1 MLTPDM
7 KRIIEEQRL
16 GFVATAALDGTP
28 NVSPKGTFIVLN
40 DQTIAF
46 GEIRSPGTMRNLRA
60 NPRIEVNFVDP
71 FVRKGYR
78 FAGTATVVE
87 RGDSTFEALLDHF
100 HGPRASRMRA
110 IVTISVMKALPP
122 TRMTMG
128 QRSRRSDGCGRLD
141 SASSSQT
148 SGSRSRSFGLVGP
161 FSRHQPAAAQALIAG
176 GGAMGSLMNI
186 PPA

>member
-16 GFVATAALDGTP
+16 GFVATADLDGTP

-46 GEIRSPGTMRNLRA
+46 GEIRSPGTIRNVRA

-100 HGPRASRMRA
+100 RGPLATRMRA
-110 IVTISVMKALPP
+110 IVTISVMKALPLTSP
-122 TRMTMG
+122 AYDDGTPEPEI
-128 QRSRRSDGCGRLD
+128 RRLWTARFRKL
-141 SASSSQT
+141 
-148 SGSRSRSFGLVGP
+148 
-161 FSRHQPAAAQALIAG
+161 QP
-176 GGAMGSLMNI
+176 NERFED
-186 PPA
+186 